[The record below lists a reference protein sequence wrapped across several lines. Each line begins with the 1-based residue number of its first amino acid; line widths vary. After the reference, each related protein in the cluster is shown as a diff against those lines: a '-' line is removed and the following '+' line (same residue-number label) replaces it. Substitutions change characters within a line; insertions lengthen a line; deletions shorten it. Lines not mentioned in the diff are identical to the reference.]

1 MDGCP
6 LVELQDTAADKAIPF
21 PYIASFRLGR
31 KYDFKVL
38 FDIASPTTLKEDL
51 METTKIVYYGGIY
64 RDMLTLLRENGL
76 QKMTMYFWGTA
87 QARRNSLRVVPIDH
101 RVLLPETHKGICDT
115 FLLKPSVC
123 AFRQLNQLQDSL
135 CDACAALA
143 ETAITTGRAKMW
155 ENLPSFFDLHPW
167 SELKNSNEM

>member
-1 MDGCP
+1 MENGQHPGLDHP
-6 LVELQDTAADKAIPF
+6 
-21 PYIASFRLGR
+21 
-31 KYDFKVL
+31 
-38 FDIASPTTLKEDL
+38 
-51 METTKIVYYGGIY
+51 METC
-64 RDMLTLLRENGL
+64 RRLRS
-76 QKMTMYFWGTA
+76 Q
-87 QARRNSLRVVPIDH
+87 
-101 RVLLPETHKGICDT
+101 VLLPETHKGILRHVPPQT
-115 FLLKPSVC
+115 SVC